1 MLTQRSSGPAA
12 AGAVVAAR
20 PTSVHPED
28 AHGAPVPHRPHG
40 AALKLVANVE
50 GLHLQRDYRVTHLVS
65 KNLPV
70 DLGLGC
76 STILPGQKIATVT
89 AHHLAELSEL
99 GQWEV
104 FYFKRPYGSFQ
115 IES

>member
-1 MLTQRSSGPAA
+1 MTEPETASETESLIGLCCFRTLASDWPCCRTEKNLKHSYMLTQRSSGPAA

-50 GLHLQRDYRVTHLVS
+50 GLHLQM
-65 KNLPV
+65 
-70 DLGLGC
+70 
-76 STILPGQKIATVT
+76 
-89 AHHLAELSEL
+89 
-99 GQWEV
+99 
-104 FYFKRPYGSFQ
+104 GSQ
-115 IES
+115 GDTSGW